1 MPVNFH
7 TIPLSATDLGAD
19 ATPKAN
25 TLKALFLLLF
35 NLIFKAS
42 KA

>member
-19 ATPKAN
+19 ATPETK
-25 TLKALFLLLF
+25 TLKSLFLVLF